1 MSSQKIRAFQFAKQ
15 SYLALLPGLEQVAED
30 AAAAEEWIQTF
41 SMLLELVYSSGAN
54 AGLPAGEDTE
64 VTNFLGEARARL
76 LGYASAAWLD
86 HSSRFVAGHEE
97 RLRKTLGNG
106 LPAIFPAY
114 DGYVKLAECRKQME
128 AGQIS
133 HPDFLRYRLN
143 VAIHDPADP
152 FTCGRPSPVEP
163 VSSTVASP
171 LEPLLTF
178 PTYDGYA
185 KLVEYRRQMEAGQ
198 ISRLDFERHRVDVH
212 LNDPANRSV
221 EPWASLVDPF
231 PLPRSAGRSV
241 EPFRAASP
249 GLGLTPNSPAPLP
262 YSLSA
267 GTPPLKQA
275 GVKRGRPLEL
285 IDVRTLDDYVRCEP
299 CISSKTKC
307 APLVGTGPPYPCA
320 RCVKTGR
327 ECVRDPATRSRHNGI
342 AMPSLGL
349 PPALEEPSAGAFFGM
364 GEELSGVALASV
376 VTHWR
381 GELVRSLAASAAL
394 TEHIKFV
401 HYQYSLVITSIG
413 GSPAT
418 SGGPPAKRARSSSS
432 KEKVVDVGAPM
443 KTRAS
448 SRGKVKVDAGAR
460 METRA
465 SSKSKEKARMD
476 VEDGTVTEAEDGA
489 EAENWE
495 GFTGDDL

>member
-1 MSSQKIRAFQFAKQ
+1 MSQMLRAFQFAKK
-15 SYLALLPGLEQVAED
+15 SLLELRPGLEEVSED
-30 AAAAEEWIQTF
+30 AAAAEEWIQNF
-41 SMLLELVYSSGAN
+41 SIFLESVFSSR
-54 AGLPAGEDTE
+54 AGVDLAAEEDTE
-64 VTNFLGEARARL
+64 VSNFLEEVRARL
-76 LGYASAAWLD
+76 LRHASAAWVN
-86 HSSRFVAGHEE
+86 HSPRVVAGHEE
-97 RLRKTLGNG
+97 RLLNCHSYTTLN
-106 LPAIFPAY
+106 
-114 DGYVKLAECRKQME
+114 K
-128 AGQIS
+128 
-133 HPDFLRYRLN
+133 
-143 VAIHDPADP
+143 
-152 FTCGRPSPVEP
+152 PSPSDGP
-163 VSSTVASP
+163 STSVAQPGLSLVTPSP
-171 LEPLLTF
+171 FPPSAGNSLEPS
-178 PTYDGYA
+178 PSG
-185 KLVEYRRQMEAGQ
+185 
-198 ISRLDFERHRVDVH
+198 
-212 LNDPANRSV
+212 
-221 EPWASLVDPF
+221 
-231 PLPRSAGRSV
+231 
-241 EPFRAASP
+241 SP
-249 GLGLTPNSPAPLP
+249 GLGLTNLFSHVMPNSPTLLSAAVAASPSDVFPLP

-327 ECVRDPATRSRHNGI
+327 ECVRDPATRSRHNGS
-342 AMPSLGL
+342 AMPALGL
-349 PPALEEPSAGAFFGM
+349 PPALEELSTGAFFGM

-401 HYQYSLVITSIG
+401 HYQYSLALTPIAG
-413 GSPAT
+413 PPAA

-432 KEKVVDVGAPM
+432 KEKVVDVDAPM

>member
-1 MSSQKIRAFQFAKQ
+1 MSQMLRAFQFAKK
-15 SYLALLPGLEQVAED
+15 SLLELRPGLEEVSED
-30 AAAAEEWIQTF
+30 AAAAEEWIQNF
-41 SMLLELVYSSGAN
+41 SIFLELVYSSRAGADL
-54 AGLPAGEDTE
+54 AAEEDTE
-64 VTNFLGEARARL
+64 VSNFLEEVRARL
-76 LGYASAAWLD
+76 LRHASAAWVN
-86 HSSRFVAGHEE
+86 HSPRVVAGHEE
-97 RLRKTLGNG
+97 RLLNCHSYTTLN
-106 LPAIFPAY
+106 
-114 DGYVKLAECRKQME
+114 K
-128 AGQIS
+128 
-133 HPDFLRYRLN
+133 
-143 VAIHDPADP
+143 
-152 FTCGRPSPVEP
+152 PSPSDGP
-163 VSSTVASP
+163 STSVAQPGS
-171 LEPLLTF
+171 
-178 PTYDGYA
+178 
-185 KLVEYRRQMEAGQ
+185 
-198 ISRLDFERHRVDVH
+198 
-212 LNDPANRSV
+212 
-221 EPWASLVDPF
+221 SLVTPSPF
-231 PLPRSAGRSV
+231 PPSPTLLSAAV
-241 EPFRAASP
+241 AASP
-249 GLGLTPNSPAPLP
+249 SDVFPLP

-307 APLVGTGPPYPCA
+307 APLVGTVPPYPCA

-327 ECVRDPATRSRHNGI
+327 ECVRDPATRSRHNGS
-342 AMPSLGL
+342 AMPALGL
-349 PPALEEPSAGAFFGM
+349 PPALEEPSTGAFFGM

-401 HYQYSLVITSIG
+401 HYQYSLALTSIAG
-413 GSPAT
+413 PPAA

-432 KEKVVDVGAPM
+432 KEKVVDVDAPM

-448 SRGKVKVDAGAR
+448 SRGKVKVDVGAR

-465 SSKSKEKARMD
+465 SSNSKEKARMD